1 MFLCWKKILKWGASL
16 IVLLVLIGSCAGDN
30 STKSTSSSATTK
42 ATQDA
47 PKVKTYSA
55 GQYKIGKYLP
65 AGEYVVISNGDS
77 YIELASDSTGNFSSI
92 IANDV
97 FKNRSVITV
106 QDGQYL
112 KVQRGTI
119 YAAKD
124 APKVELKNGMLPSCM
139 YKVGIDFPAGEY
151 KVTSNGGDSY
161 IEVSRDSSHNMSSII
176 SNDLFTGDR
185 YIQVSDGQ
193 YLKFFNCEVKIK

>member
-1 MFLCWKKILKWGASL
+1 MLKKILKWGAGL

-42 ATQDA
+42 ATQDV

-55 GQYKIGKYLP
+55 GQYKIGKDLP

-124 APKVELKNGMLPSCM
+124 TPKVELKNGMLPSGM

>member
-1 MFLCWKKILKWGASL
+1 MLKKILKWGASL

-55 GQYKIGKYLP
+55 GQYKIGKDLP

-193 YLKFFNCEVKIK
+193 CLKFFNCEVKIK

>member
-1 MFLCWKKILKWGASL
+1 MLKKILKWGASL

-55 GQYKIGKYLP
+55 GQYKIGKDLP

-97 FKNRSVITV
+97 LKNRSVITV

-112 KVQRGTI
+112 KSTTWYYLCGQRCTQSRIKKWYVTFLYVQ
-119 YAAKD
+119 
-124 APKVELKNGMLPSCM
+124 
-139 YKVGIDFPAGEY
+139 
-151 KVTSNGGDSY
+151 
-161 IEVSRDSSHNMSSII
+161 SR
-176 SNDLFTGDR
+176 
-185 YIQVSDGQ
+185 Y
-193 YLKFFNCEVKIK
+193 

>member
-1 MFLCWKKILKWGASL
+1 MKFWKICYNDKNDSELEMFLCWKKILKWGASL

-55 GQYKIGKYLP
+55 GQYKIGKDLP

-97 FKNRSVITV
+97 LKTEVLLQFKTV
-106 QDGQYL
+106 N
-112 KVQRGTI
+112 I
-119 YAAKD
+119 
-124 APKVELKNGMLPSCM
+124 
-139 YKVGIDFPAGEY
+139 
-151 KVTSNGGDSY
+151 
-161 IEVSRDSSHNMSSII
+161 
-176 SNDLFTGDR
+176 
-185 YIQVSDGQ
+185 
-193 YLKFFNCEVKIK
+193 

>member
-1 MFLCWKKILKWGASL
+1 MFKKILKWGAGL

-47 PKVKTYSA
+47 TKVKTYSA
-55 GQYKIGKYLP
+55 GQYKIGKDLP

>member
-1 MFLCWKKILKWGASL
+1 M
-16 IVLLVLIGSCAGDN
+16 
-30 STKSTSSSATTK
+30 
-42 ATQDA
+42 
-47 PKVKTYSA
+47 
-55 GQYKIGKYLP
+55 P

-97 FKNRSVITV
+97 LKNRSVITV

-124 APKVELKNGMLPSCM
+124 APKVELKNGMLLSGM

>member
-1 MFLCWKKILKWGASL
+1 
-16 IVLLVLIGSCAGDN
+16 
-30 STKSTSSSATTK
+30 
-42 ATQDA
+42 
-47 PKVKTYSA
+47 
-55 GQYKIGKYLP
+55 
-65 AGEYVVISNGDS
+65 
-77 YIELASDSTGNFSSI
+77 
-92 IANDV
+92 
-97 FKNRSVITV
+97 
-106 QDGQYL
+106 
-112 KVQRGTI
+112 
-119 YAAKD
+119 
-124 APKVELKNGMLPSCM
+124 M